1 MKKVQF
7 AKYISRNTL
16 IRSIAALSILGMA
29 WMTASAQLTLDNFPN
44 GNSGKDYVKTITTTG
59 TATHYEGLPSG
70 SLLGAARETIFTVG
84 TNPYSQTSTIDVGNG
99 ILIVDT
105 GFQAASALTVGYGF
119 SVHGKEV
126 PLGLDLSSY
135 TGLQLNFAGSS
146 SLFNLD
152 VLVEIW
158 PSSGGYYTSGQIL
171 TPSYYPYSVSFPYTS
186 FLDASG
192 AALTPTEAGDINYI
206 IIEFYAGYAQS
217 YGITSLQAYN

>member
-16 IRSIAALSILGMA
+16 IRSMAALSFLGMA
-29 WMTASAQLTLDNFPN
+29 GVSASAQLTLDNFPN
-44 GNSGKDYVKTITTTG
+44 GNSGNNYVKTITAPA

-70 SLLGAARETIFTVG
+70 SPLGAARETIFTIGV
-84 TNPYSQTSTIDVGNG
+84 NPYSQTNMIDVGNG

-171 TPSYYPYSVSFPYTS
+171 APSYYPYSVSLPFTGFTGSEGGP
-186 FLDASG
+186 LDPS
-192 AALTPTEAGDINYI
+192 DINYI
-206 IIEFYAGYAQS
+206 IIEFYAGYNQE
-217 YGITSLQAYN
+217 YGVTSLQAYN

>member
-7 AKYISRNTL
+7 ANHISRNTL
-16 IRSIAALSILGMA
+16 IRSIAALFILGMA

-59 TATHYEGLPSG
+59 NATHYEGLPSG
-70 SLLGAARETIFTVG
+70 SPLGAARETIFTVG
-84 TNPYSQTSTIDVGNG
+84 ANPYSQTSTIDVGNG

-158 PSSGGYYTSGQIL
+158 PSSGGYYTSGAIL
-171 TPSYYPYSVSFPYTS
+171 APSYYPYSVSLPFTGFTGSVGGP
-186 FLDASG
+186 LDPS
-192 AALTPTEAGDINYI
+192 DINYI